1 MDTNRLKH
9 LVGVPLNEA
18 EGEFI
23 EFDNSMTARI
33 ARQMLRSV
41 NGDVDK
47 ANKMA
52 DNFAKTLKQAIYKE
66 THGTYQ

>member
-9 LVGVPLNEA
+9 LASVPLNEA

-33 ARQMLRSV
+33 ARQILRAAG
-41 NGDVDK
+41 GDVVK
-47 ANKMA
+47 ANIMA